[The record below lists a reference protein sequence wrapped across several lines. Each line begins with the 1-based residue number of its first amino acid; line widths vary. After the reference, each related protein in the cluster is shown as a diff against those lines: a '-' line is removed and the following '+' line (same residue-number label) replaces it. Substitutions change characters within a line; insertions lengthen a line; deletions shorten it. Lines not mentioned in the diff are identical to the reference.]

1 VAVGDARPWHP
12 LGATTATANVSPVNL
27 RRVLALGA
35 AGLAVI
41 AALTA
46 CGFNYPTDRINNVPA
61 GVDYRDG
68 TVDILNA
75 VVVAKQPDS
84 GTFVATF
91 VNGSPDK
98 TISLQSAS
106 GDNTAI
112 ASTDAKPFSLVPG
125 ALRNLAATKGIPV
138 SGTFAL
144 GQFVNISFQF
154 DNGEA
159 VTMNVPVVLDDGQ
172 WAGLDIAT
180 PSASGS
186 PESPSESPSVGTSST
201 ATQSPSASSS

>member
-1 VAVGDARPWHP
+1 
-12 LGATTATANVSPVNL
+12 VNL
-27 RRVLALGA
+27 RRCLALGA
-35 AGLAVI
+35 AGLA
-41 AALTA
+41 ATATLTA
-46 CGFNYPTDRINNVPA
+46 CGFSYPTDRINNPVA

-75 VVVAKQPDS
+75 VVVAKQANS

-91 VNGSPDK
+91 VNSSPDK
-98 TISLQSAS
+98 TIALQSAS

-112 ASTDAKPFSLVPG
+112 STVEAQPFSMQPNT
-125 ALRNLAATKGIPV
+125 LRNLADGSGIPV

-154 DNGEA
+154 DDGESA
-159 VTMNVPVVLDDGQ
+159 NLSVPVVADEGQ
-172 WAGLDIAT
+172 WAGLDTATPSPTAT

-186 PESPSESPSVGTSST
+186 PASPSAST
-201 ATQSPSASSS
+201 SPSASSSS